1 MAPVTLPLNDG
12 RVTVPANR
20 WDLLADRDPQ
30 PVRIA
35 VVIPHYQQQREL
47 ELTLAALELQDHPLD
62 LVEVVV
68 ADDGS
73 AEPPRV
79 PESSLRIT
87 VVRQEDRGFRA
98 AAARNLGAAQ
108 TEADVLCFLDADTV
122 PEPSYLRRISR
133 LPSMLPDALVVGRRR
148 HADLTGWTAQRLPS
162 WWAGDAA
169 PRVLEEP
176 RWLSDE
182 YRATCDLLRIDHR
195 SYRYVISSVM
205 CCSRDLFVD
214 VGGFDESFVGY
225 GGEDWEFAHRAVVNG
240 AVLHHAR
247 DAVAWH
253 DGADWGARDVADR
266 AAAKNRE
273 ALAVARL
280 VTDPD
285 ARRSGLHY
293 AVPDVAVE
301 VDTTGH
307 AAGSLVA
314 TLGSLTGLDVG
325 IWLVGEQAE
334 SLLHDLGIHD
344 SRINAGPVPEWIRRR
359 CRFTIS
365 TSGRP
370 VLSHEAVARL
380 LEWCAR
386 PGVGSIRVA
395 GDGAALLIQ
404 ASWAANRARRWTS
417 GPVRLSDSADVDR
430 IGENVV
436 LAAESVGLTSADPDA
451 SLAW

>member
-1 MAPVTLPLNDG
+1 MTLPLNDG

-20 WDLLADRDPQ
+20 WDLLADRDPR

-108 TEADVLCFLDADTV
+108 TDADVLCFLDADTV

-133 LPSMLPDALVVGRRR
+133 LPAVLPDALVVGRRR
-148 HADLTGWTAQRLPS
+148 HADLTGWTAPRLPS
-162 WWAGDAA
+162 WWAGDAT
-169 PRVLEEP
+169 PPVLEEP

-182 YRATCDLLRIDHR
+182 YRDSCDLLRIDHR

-314 TLGSLTGLDVG
+314 TLGSLLGPDVG
-325 IWLVGEQAE
+325 IWLVGEQSDA
-334 SLLHDLGIHD
+334 LLHDLGVHD
-344 SRINAGPVPEWIRRR
+344 SRITAGPVPEWIRRR

-370 VLSHEAVARL
+370 VLSHEAVTVLIER
-380 LEWCAR
+380 CAE
-386 PGVGSIRVA
+386 PGVGSVRVA
-395 GDGAALLIQ
+395 GNGAVLQIR

-417 GPVRLSDSADVDR
+417 GPVRLTDAADVDR
-430 IGENVV
+430 IAENVV
-436 LAAESVGLTSADPDA
+436 LAAESVGMTTAEPDA

>member
-1 MAPVTLPLNDG
+1 MTLPLNDG

-20 WDLLADRDPQ
+20 WDLLADRDTEPA
-30 PVRIA
+30 RIA
-35 VVIPHYQQQREL
+35 VVIPHYQQQRQL
-47 ELTLAALELQDHPLD
+47 ELTLGALELQDHPRE

-79 PESSLRIT
+79 PESSLRIS
-87 VVRQEDRGFRA
+87 VVRQDDRGFRA

-108 TEADVLCFLDADTV
+108 SNAEVLCFLDADTV
-122 PEPSYLRRISR
+122 PEPSYLRRVSR
-133 LPSMLPDALVVGRRR
+133 LPAMLPDALVVGRRR
-148 HADLTGWTAQRLPS
+148 HADLTGWTARELPS

-169 PRVLEEP
+169 PPVLEEP

-182 YRATCDLLRIDHR
+182 YHASGDLLRTDHR

-266 AAAKNRE
+266 AAAKNHE

-307 AAGSLVA
+307 AVGSLVA
-314 TLGSLTGLDVG
+314 TLGSLLGLDVG

-334 SLLHDLGIHD
+334 SLLHALGVHD

-370 VLSHEAVARL
+370 VLPHEAVTRL
-380 LEWCAR
+380 LALCDR
-386 PGVGSIRVA
+386 TGVGSVRVTGADVALTIR
-395 GDGAALLIQ
+395 

-417 GPVRLSDSADVDR
+417 GSVRLIDAADVDR

-436 LAAESVGLTSADPDA
+436 LAAESVGMGSASPDA

>member
-1 MAPVTLPLNDG
+1 MAPVTLPLTDG
-12 RVTVPANR
+12 RVTVPGNR
-20 WDLLADRDPQ
+20 WDLLADRDPE
-30 PVRIA
+30 PARIA

-47 ELTLAALELQDHPLD
+47 ELTLGALELQDHPLD

-79 PESSLRIT
+79 PKSSLRIS

-108 TEADVLCFLDADTV
+108 TNADVLCFLDADTV

-133 LPSMLPDALVVGRRR
+133 LPAMLPDALVVGRRR
-148 HADLTGWTAQRLPS
+148 HADLTGWSAPRLSS
-162 WWAGDAA
+162 WWSGDAA
-169 PRVLEEP
+169 PPVLEEP

-182 YRATCDLLRIDHR
+182 YRDTCDLLHTDHR

-253 DGADWGARDVADR
+253 DGVDWGARDVADR
-266 AAAKNRE
+266 AAAKNQE

-314 TLGSLTGLDVG
+314 TLGSLLGLDVG
-325 IWLVGEQAE
+325 IWLIGEQAE
-334 SLLHDLGIHD
+334 SLLHGLGVHD
-344 SRINAGPVPEWIRRR
+344 SRLNTGPVPDWIRRR

-370 VLSHEAVARL
+370 VLTHEAVTRL
-380 LEWCAR
+380 LERCAQ
-386 PGVGSIRVA
+386 PGVGSLRVS
-395 GDGAALLIQ
+395 GDGVALLIR
-404 ASWAANRARRWTS
+404 ASWATNRARRWTS
-417 GPVRLSDSADVDR
+417 GPVRLTDSADVDR

-436 LAAESVGLTSADPDA
+436 LTAESVGMGSAPPDT